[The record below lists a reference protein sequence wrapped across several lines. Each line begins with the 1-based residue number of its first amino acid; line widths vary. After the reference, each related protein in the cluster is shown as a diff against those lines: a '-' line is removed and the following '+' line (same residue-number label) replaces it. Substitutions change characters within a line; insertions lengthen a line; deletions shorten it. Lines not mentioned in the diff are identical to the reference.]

1 VVPLSAER
9 VLLKITIH
17 RSTHDKMLHAQNL
30 LGHQLPS
37 GALEQVLDRAID
49 ALIEKLE
56 KRKYGAT
63 DQPRKSARASVNPR
77 YVSAHVKRAVRERD
91 RDRCTF
97 VAQDGHRCEARKFL
111 EFDHALPVARGGQS
125 TIGNLRL
132 RCRAH
137 NQYAAEQDYGCAF
150 METKRAEAVRAR
162 GSEAGAER
170 ARLAREKA
178 EEVVPWLQALGIR
191 ADHARQAAA
200 RCAEMPGAT
209 LEERVKAA
217 LRHFGPRD
225 VALRQAAPA

>member
-77 YVSAHVKRAVRERD
+77 SISAQVKRAVRERD

-137 NQYAAEQDYGCAF
+137 NQYAAEQDYGSAF
-150 METKRAEAVRAR
+150 MERSGPKRSVREARRRERSGPGSPERKPRNSCPGSRPSGFVPITRAKR
-162 GSEAGAER
+162 
-170 ARLAREKA
+170 
-178 EEVVPWLQALGIR
+178 P
-191 ADHARQAAA
+191 
-200 RCAEMPGAT
+200 
-209 LEERVKAA
+209 RV
-217 LRHFGPRD
+217 
-225 VALRQAAPA
+225 APTCQVQHWKSG